1 MKLSEAQKL
10 YPEEWIAFRTV
21 EEGDDPEGE
30 VVLHSKNRRTFDRQ
44 LVERN
49 LIDTYITFA
58 GLPIPEGYAA
68 LFGAA

>member
-1 MKLSEAQKL
+1 MKLNEAQEL

-30 VVLHSKNRRTFDRQ
+30 VILHHKDRHTFDRE
-44 LVERN
+44 LIELN
-49 LIDTYITFA
+49 LNDIYITFT

-68 LFGAA
+68 LFRTG